1 MIYLNRICVNY
12 GLKEPIFRSL
22 AGNRRGERT
31 PKSMKNFIAIFGIC
45 YVLSVIVIVF
55 GEFIIFQN
63 MFIFLIFT
71 SLIIAALVTEL
82 MHQDDRIEAL
92 EKRIKKWDQ
101 DINQVEVEEDS
112 QNDKLAKVEVDN

>member
-1 MIYLNRICVNY
+1 
-12 GLKEPIFRSL
+12 
-22 AGNRRGERT
+22 
-31 PKSMKNFIAIFGIC
+31 MKNFIAIFGIC